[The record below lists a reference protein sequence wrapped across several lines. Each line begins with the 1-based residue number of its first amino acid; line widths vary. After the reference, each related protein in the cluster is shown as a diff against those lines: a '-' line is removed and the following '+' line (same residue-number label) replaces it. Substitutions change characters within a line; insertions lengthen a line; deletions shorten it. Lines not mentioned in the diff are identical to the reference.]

1 MTRTLVTPQSL
12 AFEERYLNI
21 TRKNESLSSKVSP
34 NTVKLLVAESR
45 LRMLIDGAARHPAQV
60 ETASNTLM
68 INNISPAFGKGRTRP
83 YEHWRFF
90 NSFWQGWPM
99 LWQIL
104 AVSAVIQCVAA
115 AIGAAIIIYEVKKE
129 AASEMT
135 KTLATA
141 EQVVRREIDRISG
154 LAGPAHSIEDLLF
167 DFAMIRDVDVEVYTA
182 AGKLTKRQH
191 LADESDNPDVPQW
204 FADFVVPK
212 APRRQLPVE
221 VRGSQLGSVVLIA
234 QMPDDIE
241 DVWDAFVEFAL
252 MTLGINLLIFFLL
265 FLALLR
271 IVGPLRLLVEGLHNL
286 EQGHYNVRLPRPP
299 VLELAAITDR
309 VNALADRLRNAHTE
323 NLSLSRRLI
332 SIQDDERRQI
342 AVELHDELGP
352 YLFGL
357 AAELSSLRRLVGPAA
372 DGKDVSRRIERLL
385 DIVGRI
391 RDLNRQLLGKLRPI
405 PVDGV
410 SLPDAL
416 AGLMAELETFKG
428 EAEIALTTTK
438 LKSSYGE
445 IVDLTVYRC
454 VREGVVNAIRHADA
468 QSIKISVFEVLNSE
482 NNGKTP
488 SLRIIIEDDG
498 RGISPNA
505 TRGYGLT
512 GMRERV
518 RALGGE
524 ISIAPGDFGGT
535 KLEIR
540 IALDEH
546 LPNRFSPRNEKTT

>member
-1 MTRTLVTPQSL
+1 
-12 AFEERYLNI
+12 
-21 TRKNESLSSKVSP
+21 
-34 NTVKLLVAESR
+34 
-45 LRMLIDGAARHPAQV
+45 MLIRDAARHPAQV

-68 INNISPAFGKGRTRP
+68 INNISPAFGKGARP
-83 YEHWRFF
+83 YKPAALF

-115 AIGAAIIIYEVKKE
+115 AIGAAIIIYDVKKE
-129 AASEMT
+129 ATREMT
-135 KTLATA
+135 DTLATA
-141 EQVVRREIDRISG
+141 EEVVRREIDRIAG
-154 LAGPAHSIEDLLF
+154 LAGPADSIDDLSF
-167 DFAMIRDVDVEVYTA
+167 DFAMIRDIDIEIYAVD
-182 AGKLTKRQH
+182 GKLIRRQH
-191 LADESDNPDVPQW
+191 LADESDNPDVPRW
-204 FADFVVPK
+204 FADFVVPA

-241 DVWDAFVEFAL
+241 DVWDAFVEFAV
-252 MTLGINLLIFFLL
+252 MIIGINLLIFFLL

-271 IVGPLRLLVEGLHNL
+271 IVGPLRLLVEGLRNL
-286 EQGHYNVRLPRPP
+286 EQGQYNVRLPRPP

-309 VNALADRLRNAHTE
+309 VNALADRLRSAHTE

-357 AAELSSLRRLVGPAA
+357 AADLSSLRRLVGPAA

-468 QSIKISVFEVLNSE
+468 ERIKISVFEVLNSE

-498 RGISPNA
+498 RGISPSA

-524 ISIAPGDFGGT
+524 ISIAPGEFGGT

-546 LPNRFSPRNEKTT
+546 LPKPV